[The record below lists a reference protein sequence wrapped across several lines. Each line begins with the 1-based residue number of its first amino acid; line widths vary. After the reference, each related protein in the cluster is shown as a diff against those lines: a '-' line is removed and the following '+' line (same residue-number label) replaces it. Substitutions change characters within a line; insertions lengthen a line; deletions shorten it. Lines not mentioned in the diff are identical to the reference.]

1 MFNIVGAMFA
11 DESEARQAMDALI
24 ETPRIN
30 GTTIYQI
37 SLVKRKDGKLK
48 LCDNYTSDYLATD
61 DALKGGV
68 IGGLVG
74 LLSGPIGVLLG
85 ETAGLLIG
93 DAVETQKK
101 HGSQDLI
108 ERVAQR
114 LEEGH
119 MALIMSV
126 EEADEGI
133 LDHMLVKYNTIVVRF
148 DAEAIAKEVEE
159 AEKRV
164 QARAKRKNV

>member
-11 DESEARQAMDALI
+11 DENEARQAMDALI
-24 ETPRIN
+24 QTSRIN

-37 SLVKRKDGKLK
+37 SLVKRKNGELK
-48 LCDNYTSDYLATD
+48 LCDNFTSPYLAD
-61 DALKGGV
+61 DDTLKGGV

-74 LLSGPIGVLLG
+74 LLSGPIGVLVG
-85 ETAGLLIG
+85 ETAGMLIG
-93 DAVETQKK
+93 DAVDTKNI
-101 HGSQDLI
+101 HDSQDLI

-114 LEEGH
+114 LEEGD

-133 LDHMLVKYNTIVVRF
+133 LDHMLVKYNTYVVRF
-148 DAEAIAKEVEE
+148 DAEYIAKEVEE
-159 AEKRV
+159 AEKRAR
-164 QARAKRKNV
+164 ARAKRKG